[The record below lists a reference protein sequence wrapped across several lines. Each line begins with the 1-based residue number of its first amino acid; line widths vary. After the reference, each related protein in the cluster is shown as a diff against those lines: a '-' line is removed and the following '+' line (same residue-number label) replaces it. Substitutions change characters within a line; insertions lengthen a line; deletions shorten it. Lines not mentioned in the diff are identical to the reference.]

1 MVLFLKKTIHQIK
14 NATRYSCAG
23 LRCAFKEEFA
33 FKLEVLFG
41 FIALP
46 LAFFI
51 GHSSLERCLLIS
63 SFFLIL
69 IVELVNSAIETT
81 LNRMDPSW
89 HPLTKKAKDLGSAAV
104 MLSIANALIV
114 WIMIKCL

>member
-1 MVLFLKKTIHQIK
+1 MLKFLTKTIRQFK
-14 NATRYSCAG
+14 NATLYSCAG
-23 LRCAFKEEFA
+23 LGCAFKEEFA
-33 FKLEVLFG
+33 FKLEVLSG

-46 LAFFI
+46 LALFI
-51 GHSSLERCLLIS
+51 GQSAIERCLLS
-63 SFFLIL
+63 TSFLLIL

-81 LNRMDPSW
+81 LNRMDHSW

-114 WIMIKCL
+114 WVMILI